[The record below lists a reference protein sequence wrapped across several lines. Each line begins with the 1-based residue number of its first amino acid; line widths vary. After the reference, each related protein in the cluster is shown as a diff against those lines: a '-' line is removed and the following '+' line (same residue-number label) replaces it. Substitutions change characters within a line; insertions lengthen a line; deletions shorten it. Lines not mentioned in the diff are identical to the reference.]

1 MARRDG
7 TGPMGLGPLTGRGLG
22 VCAGSRAV
30 RYGAGLGM
38 GMGLGLGLKMACR
51 RGFGRGNGRNF
62 MNVDENNHISQKDRL
77 HEEKEILQKRL
88 EAIGKALEQL

>member
-38 GMGLGLGLKMACR
+38 GLGLGLKMACR
-51 RGFGRGNGRNF
+51 CGFGHGYGRNT
-62 MNVDENNHISQKDRL
+62 MNVDQSTNLSQKDRL

-88 EAIGKALEQL
+88 EAIGKALEKL

>member
-38 GMGLGLGLKMACR
+38 GLGLGLKMACR
-51 RGFGRGNGRNF
+51 RGFGRGYGRNT
-62 MNVDENNHISQKDRL
+62 MNIDQNTNLDQKDRL

-88 EAIGKALEQL
+88 EAIDKALEKL